1 MCGRCNVADMLDG
14 LPCIIAVLLENG
26 HALASLPVIALLEWL
41 AQHIQGLLP
50 AIVAVRLQR
59 AQALTQLGLLAEAAS
74 VLAAL
79 MQVACFTAAHM
90 QTTQHHCCMLSCFVS
105 AHRWLPE
112 PQMISAIMNL
122 SMASLIG
129 CA

>member
-1 MCGRCNVADMLDG
+1 MCGRCNVSDMLDG

-50 AIVAVRLQR
+50 ATVAVRLQR

-79 MQVACFTAAHM
+79 MQVAWL
-90 QTTQHHCCMLSCFVS
+90 HCCAHADHTTSAMHAALCYVS
-105 AHRWLPE
+105 RH
-112 PQMISAIMNL
+112 MVT
-122 SMASLIG
+122 
-129 CA
+129 